1 MEKSKDQAPQNE
13 GPNAESLSR
22 QAREQLD
29 TGRCEEA
36 AALYE
41 RALAL
46 DAARVN
52 DWINRGLA
60 LWSLQRPAGALKCYD
75 RALALAP
82 DNALAWMNRGNAL
95 CDLERRGEALESYD
109 RALKIDSS
117 LARAWF
123 NKGDELGRL
132 GRFIEAKAC
141 FENAETLGRAQG
153 AEDVALA
160 AQGMVRRCESILIN
174 ESYS

>member
-1 MEKSKDQAPQNE
+1 MEQGKDQVSQNE
-13 GPNAESLSR
+13 GADAEALSH

-29 TGRCEEA
+29 AGRFEEA

-41 RALAL
+41 HALAL
-46 DAARVN
+46 DASRVN

-60 LWSLQRPAGALKCYD
+60 LWSRQRPAEAVECYD

-82 DNALAWMNRGNAL
+82 NNALAWMNRGNVL
-95 CDLERRGEALESYD
+95 CDLERRGEARECYD

-153 AEDVALA
+153 ADDVALA
-160 AQGMVRRCESILIN
+160 AKGMVRRCEDILMN
-174 ESYS
+174 DAYN